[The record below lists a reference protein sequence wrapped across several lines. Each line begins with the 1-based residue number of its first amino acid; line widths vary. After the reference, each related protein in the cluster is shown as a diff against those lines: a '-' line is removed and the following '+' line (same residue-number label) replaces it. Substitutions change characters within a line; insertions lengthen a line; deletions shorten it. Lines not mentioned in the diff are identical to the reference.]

1 MKLIFIFVYFLHER
15 GKTEIFHWS
24 VSFFV
29 SCACVL
35 GVQERKNPEGKSFF
49 LFFLCGAEI
58 WSLDISIKIFV
69 PPPRIREAKTR
80 KMEGVF
86 VAFVGSNSTNVG
98 IYLRWQ
104 MYSKCMSSSSSSKNK
119 RNPYEFLI
127 KQIRLIRFHNSK
139 FSDLGSRSGKP
150 EIKN

>member
-1 MKLIFIFVYFLHER
+1 MKLIFIFVYFMHER

-29 SCACVL
+29 SCASVL
-35 GVQERKNPEGKSFF
+35 GVQKRKNPEGKSFF
-49 LFFLCGAEI
+49 LFFLCRAEI

-69 PPPRIREAKTR
+69 SPLWEREAKTW

-86 VAFVGSNSTNVG
+86 VVFVGSNSTNVG

-104 MYSKCMSSSSSSKNK
+104 MYSKCMSSSSNSKNK
-119 RNPYEFLI
+119 RNPYAFLI

-139 FSDLGSRSGKP
+139 FSDLGSKCGEPK
-150 EIKN
+150 I